1 MALPP
6 YLAAAGITAADYAPP
21 SSPGLLSYT
30 RPPVPDV
37 PVNFRGGSTFGNYVR
52 KYPDLMADFLS
63 KGGTG
68 SEMHGYKTIADYGRA
83 HWRDFGHRP
92 TELGGAGRTLGEG
105 SPYLSLADQMDY
117 PFDASGSTATAGLP
131 MPDVPGY
138 RYEYPHYTWDGGGGG
153 EAAKWVASGT
163 EKDIDKYGY
172 YPYFPGSV
180 DDAIYDDDDKSL
192 RDILVGIR
200 LVKE

>member
-6 YLAAAGITAADYAPP
+6 KLTAAGVTAADYEM
-21 SSPGLLSYT
+21 PGLLSWT

-63 KGGTG
+63 NREK
-68 SEMHGYKTIADYGRA
+68 HGMSNIAEYGR
-83 HWRDFGHRP
+83 HHLKHFGHRP
-92 TELGGAGRTLGEG
+92 TELGGKGRTLGEE

-117 PFDASGSTATAGLP
+117 PFDASGSSATAGLP

-138 RYEYPHYTWDGGGGG
+138 KYEYPRYTWRTAGGG
-153 EAAKWVASGT
+153 EEGGWEEAGT
-163 EKDIDKYGY
+163 EADIDKYPY
-172 YPYFPGSV
+172 YPYFPGSAR
-180 DDAIYDDDDKSL
+180 DMIYDDEDKTI
-192 RDILVGIR
+192 RDILVGVR
-200 LVKE
+200 LIKE

>member
-1 MALPP
+1 MAKSPR
-6 YLAAAGITAADYAPP
+6 LAAAGITAADYAPT
-21 SSPGLLSYT
+21 SPLGLLSYA

-37 PVNFRGGSTFGNYVR
+37 PVSFRGGSTFGNYVR

-63 KGGTG
+63 NKDK
-68 SEMHGYKTIADYGRA
+68 HGKTNIADYGRM
-83 HWRDFGHRP
+83 HWDRHGKA
-92 TELGGAGRTLGEG
+92 AGSRTLGME

-172 YPYFPGSV
+172 YPYFPGSM
-180 DDAIYDDDDKSL
+180 DDAIYDDDDESL

>member
-1 MALPP
+1 MAIPP

-21 SSPGLLSYT
+21 SAPGLLSYT

-63 KGGTG
+63 KGGPG
-68 SEMHGYKTIADYGRA
+68 PEMHGYKTIADYGRA
-83 HWRDFGHRP
+83 HWRDHGKD
-92 TELGGAGRTLGEG
+92 AGSRTLGME
-105 SPYLSLADQMDY
+105 SPYLSLADQLDY

-138 RYEYPHYTWDGGGGG
+138 KYEYPRFTWRDAGGG
-153 EAAKWVASGT
+153 EEGAWEAAGT

-172 YPYFPGSV
+172 YPYFPGSMG
-180 DDAIYDDDDKSL
+180 DSILDDDGKTL
-192 RDILVGIR
+192 RDILVGVR
-200 LVKE
+200 LIKE

>member
-6 YLAAAGITAADYAPP
+6 VLTAAGITAADYAPP
-21 SSPGLLSYT
+21 SPLGLLSYT

-63 KGGTG
+63 NKDK
-68 SEMHGYKTIADYGRA
+68 HGKTNIAEYGRM
-83 HWRDFGHRP
+83 HWDRWGKD
-92 TELGGAGRTLGEG
+92 AGSRTLGME

-117 PFDASGSTATAGLP
+117 PFDASGTSATAGLP

-138 RYEYPHYTWDGGGGG
+138 KYEYPKYTWESAGGG
-153 EAAKWVASGT
+153 EAGSWREAGT
-163 EKDIDKYGY
+163 EADIDKYPY

-180 DDAIYDDDDKSL
+180 GDEIRDDDDKV
-192 RDILVGIR
+192 IPHMLVGVR
-200 LVKE
+200 LIKE

>member
-21 SSPGLLSYT
+21 SAPGLLSYT

-37 PVNFRGGSTFGNYVR
+37 PMNFRGGSIFGNYVR

-63 KGGTG
+63 NKDK
-68 SEMHGYKTIADYGRA
+68 HGKTNLADYGRM
-83 HWRDFGHRP
+83 HWKNFGKA
-92 TELGGAGRTLGEG
+92 AGSRTLGEA

-117 PFDASGSTATAGLP
+117 PFDASGSTATSGLP
-131 MPDVPGY
+131 MPSVAGY
-138 RYEYPHYTWDGGGGG
+138 RYEYPKYTWRDPGGG
-153 EAAKWVASGT
+153 EEGAWESAGT

-172 YPYFPGSV
+172 YPYFPGSMRDEIR
-180 DDAIYDDDDKSL
+180 DDEGKSL
-192 RDILVGIR
+192 RHILVGVR
-200 LVKE
+200 LIKE

>member
-1 MALPP
+1 M
-6 YLAAAGITAADYAPP
+6 
-21 SSPGLLSYT
+21 
-30 RPPVPDV
+30 
-37 PVNFRGGSTFGNYVR
+37 NFRGGSTFGNYVR

-63 KGGTG
+63 NKDK
-68 SEMHGYKTIADYGRA
+68 HGKTNLADYGRE
-83 HWRDFGHRP
+83 HWKNFGHRP
-92 TELGGAGRTLGEG
+92 TELGGKGRTLGEA

-117 PFDASGSTATAGLP
+117 PFDASGTTATAGLP

-172 YPYFPGSV
+172 YPYFPGSM

>member
-6 YLAAAGITAADYAPP
+6 VLTAAGITAADYAPP
-21 SSPGLLSYT
+21 SPLGLLSYT

-63 KGGTG
+63 NKDK
-68 SEMHGYKTIADYGRA
+68 HGKTNIAEYGRM
-83 HWRDFGHRP
+83 HWDRWGKD
-92 TELGGAGRTLGEG
+92 AGSRTLGME

-117 PFDASGSTATAGLP
+117 PFDASGTTATAGLP

-138 RYEYPHYTWDGGGGG
+138 KYEYPKYTWESAGGG
-153 EAAKWVASGT
+153 EAGSWREAGT
-163 EKDIDKYGY
+163 EADIDKYPY

-180 DDAIYDDDDKSL
+180 GDEIRDDDDKV
-192 RDILVGIR
+192 IPHMLVGVR
-200 LVKE
+200 LIKE

>member
-6 YLAAAGITAADYAPP
+6 VLTAAGITAADYAPP
-21 SSPGLLSYT
+21 SPLGLLSYT

-63 KGGTG
+63 NKDK
-68 SEMHGYKTIADYGRA
+68 HGKPNIAEYGRM
-83 HWRDFGHRP
+83 HWDRWGKDSGS
-92 TELGGAGRTLGEG
+92 RTLGME

-117 PFDASGSTATAGLP
+117 PFDASGTSATAGLP

-138 RYEYPHYTWDGGGGG
+138 KYAYPKYSWASAGGG
-153 EAAKWVASGT
+153 EAGMWEEAGVES
-163 EKDIDKYGY
+163 DIDKYPY
-172 YPYFPGSV
+172 YPYFPGSMG
-180 DDAIYDDDDKSL
+180 DEIRDDDDKVMPHM
-192 RDILVGIR
+192 LVGVR
-200 LVKE
+200 LIKE

>member
-6 YLAAAGITAADYAPP
+6 VLTAAGITAADYAPP
-21 SSPGLLSYT
+21 SPLGLLSYT

-63 KGGTG
+63 NKDK
-68 SEMHGYKTIADYGRA
+68 HGKTNIAEYGRM
-83 HWRDFGHRP
+83 HWDRWGKD
-92 TELGGAGRTLGEG
+92 AGSRTLGME

-117 PFDASGSTATAGLP
+117 PFDASGTTATAGLP

-138 RYEYPHYTWDGGGGG
+138 KYEYPRYTWRDAGGG
-153 EAAKWVASGT
+153 EEGAWEEAGT
-163 EKDIDKYGY
+163 EADIDKYSY
-172 YPYFPGSV
+172 YPYFPGRTS
-180 DDAIYDDDDKSL
+180 DKIYDDDDKIM
-192 RDILVGIR
+192 RDILVGVR
-200 LVKE
+200 LIKE

>member
-63 KGGTG
+63 NKDK
-68 SEMHGYKTIADYGRA
+68 HGKTNLADYGRM
-83 HWRDFGHRP
+83 HWDRWGKD
-92 TELGGAGRTLGEG
+92 AGSRTLGME

-117 PFDASGSTATAGLP
+117 PFDASGTTATAGLP

-138 RYEYPHYTWDGGGGG
+138 RYEYPKFTWRDPGGG
-153 EAAKWVASGT
+153 EEGAWESAGT

-172 YPYFPGSV
+172 YPYFPGSMRTSIM
-180 DDAIYDDDDKSL
+180 DDEGEAL
-192 RDILVGIR
+192 RHILVGVR
-200 LVKE
+200 LIKE

>member
-21 SSPGLLSYT
+21 SAPGLLSYT

-37 PVNFRGGSTFGNYVR
+37 PMNFRGGSTFGNYVR

-63 KGGTG
+63 NKDK
-68 SEMHGYKTIADYGRA
+68 HGKTNIADYGRM
-83 HWRDFGHRP
+83 HWSKHGKA
-92 TELGGAGRTLGEG
+92 AGSRTLGME

-117 PFDASGSTATAGLP
+117 PFDASGTTATAGLP

-138 RYEYPHYTWDGGGGG
+138 RYEYPKYTWRDAGGG
-153 EAAKWVASGT
+153 EEGAWESSGT

-172 YPYFPGSV
+172 YPYFPGSMR
-180 DDAIYDDDDKSL
+180 DEIMDEEGKSL
-192 RDILVGIR
+192 RSILVGVR
-200 LVKE
+200 LIKE